1 MPKSIHSLRGAI
13 LGAVAT
19 LALAGSVLAGD
30 IKINDAYARS
40 SGAKAKSG
48 AIFMEIMN
56 TGTNDDQL
64 VGVRTTAAKKA
75 ELHTHIED
83 DNGIM
88 KMREVEGGFAIPAGG
103 MHMLARGGDHV
114 MLMGLTG
121 SMVQGDTVELTL
133 EFEQA
138 GEITVTVPVD
148 LERKPM
154 KHKLKANN

>member
-1 MPKSIHSLRGAI
+1 MPKSTPSLRGVF

-30 IKINDAYARS
+30 IKINEAYARS

-56 TGTNDDQL
+56 TGDKADQL
-64 VGVRTTAAKKA
+64 IGASTPAAKKA

-83 DNGIM
+83 ANGIM

-121 SMVQGDTVELTL
+121 AMLQGGTVELTL
-133 EFEQA
+133 QFEQA
-138 GEITVTVPVD
+138 GEVTVMVPVD

-154 KHKLKANN
+154 KHKHNADN